1 MSTIDYDALLKNELF
16 DESSLVE
23 ALSEF
28 FSYDVK
34 VAERFNRTVYI
45 EMYSDEKLECGVYLI
60 GYAADATWDSDIVND
75 EYLYRQCLSIALD
88 KENADM
94 TIVAK
99 VMRFLLNLAKTK
111 NLEMLVKS
119 CVHDDICYVKNGNA
133 VWKES
138 FYCNY
143 KDLI

>member
-1 MSTIDYDALLKNELF
+1 MSTIDYDALLKNEL
-16 DESSLVE
+16 SLVE

-45 EMYSDEKLECGVYLI
+45 EMYSDEKLESGK
-60 GYAADATWDSDIVND
+60 
-75 EYLYRQCLSIALD
+75 D
-88 KENADM
+88 KEP
-94 TIVAK
+94 
-99 VMRFLLNLAKTK
+99 
-111 NLEMLVKS
+111 
-119 CVHDDICYVKNGNA
+119 GNA